1 MNLVHVIPIARG
13 IARDRLSYFTSKN
26 VVKGSLVSVP
36 LRNKVVP
43 AIVIQVEDLRFA
55 RSQLRKAKYAVK
67 KIVVL
72 KNRSVLSD
80 AYLKAAESTAIYT
93 ASSVGAV
100 FYALI
105 PKVFLDNIDAM
116 PALKNPRLKK
126 GTRTTYIIEAP
137 RLERVAQYAK
147 QIKLE
152 LKLNKSV
159 YICVSTREEAQR
171 IGCELAFLNERIF
184 VFHGF
189 IPRKELVSRME
200 AMLQEKR
207 AVVIVGTGN
216 FLALPRTDIG
226 TIIIERESSGAYK
239 KRSRPFVDIRVFAT
253 YLSKYSG
260 ARLIIGD
267 DALRIE
273 TMYGLTYDQK
283 VKRRSNMPSQFPK
296 KKVVDMRKYK
306 GKTFK
311 VLSLE
316 LEKLLMEASG
326 HVFLFTATRGVSSNT
341 ICEDCGEVVLCQN
354 CEAPAVLHKGT
365 PENIFVCH
373 NCGESRSAKERCRT
387 CNSWKLKPIG
397 VGIERVV
404 DEVKKNVG
412 DVSVFVISS
421 DHTKTHSRI
430 KKEMKSFMESEGGIL
445 IGTEMALN
453 YLEERVD
460 FVAVV
465 SIDALLSVPD
475 PKIFER
481 VYTLLLAL
489 ISNAKKTFLLQTRQ
503 PELSLIQQALD
514 GYTKQFYKDELEER
528 KRFGYPPFTVLIKVS
543 VSGTRL
549 WVAAKM
555 EEIKKQLEDYDFR
568 IYPAFGRTKRDYVLN
583 ALIRVSKKSWPNTK
597 LIELLRSL
605 PPNVMIDVEPESVL

>member
-67 KIVVL
+67 KIEVL

-80 AYLKAAESTAIYT
+80 AYLKAAESTAAYT
-93 ASSVGAV
+93 ASSIGAV
-100 FYALI
+100 FYALT
-105 PKVFLDNIDAM
+105 PKVFLDNINAM
-116 PALKNPRLKK
+116 PPLKESVKK
-126 GTRTTYIIEAP
+126 RSVETTLIVEAP
-137 RLERVAQYAK
+137 RLERVAQYTK
-147 QIKLE
+147 QIKQE

-159 YICVSTREEAQR
+159 YVCVSTRIEAQR
-171 IGCELAFLNERIF
+171 IGCELASLSERVFIF
-184 VFHGF
+184 HSF
-189 IPRKELVSRME
+189 IPKKELVSRME
-200 AMLQEKR
+200 AMLREKR

-226 TIIIERESSGAYK
+226 TIIVERESSGAYK

-267 DALRIE
+267 GAIRVE

-283 VKRRSNMPSQFPK
+283 VKRRSNMTSQSPK

-311 VLSLE
+311 VLGLE

-326 HVFLFTATRGVSSNT
+326 RLFLFTATRGVSSNT

-354 CEAPAVLHKGT
+354 CEASAVLHKGT

-404 DEVKKNVG
+404 DEVKKIAK
-412 DVSVFVISS
+412 DISVFVISS
-421 DHTKTHSRI
+421 DHTKTHSKI
-430 KKEMKSFMESEGGIL
+430 KKEMKSFLESDSGIL

-453 YLEERVD
+453 YLEEEVD
-460 FVAVV
+460 LVAIV
-465 SIDALLSVPD
+465 SIDALLSIPD

-481 VYTLLLAL
+481 VYILLLAL
-489 ISNAKKTFLLQTRQ
+489 ISNAKKAFLLQTRQ

-514 GYTKQFYKDELEER
+514 GDTKQFYKDELEER
-528 KRFGYPPFTVLIKVS
+528 KRFGYPPFTVLIKLS
-543 VSGTRL
+543 VSGTRVR
-549 WVAAKM
+549 VASEM
-555 EEIKKQLEDYDFR
+555 EEIKKRLGDYDFK

-583 ALIRVSKKSWPNTK
+583 ALIRISKKSWPNIK
-597 LIELLRSL
+597 LIDLLRSL
-605 PPNVMIDVEPESVL
+605 PPNITIDVEPENVL

>member
-67 KIVVL
+67 KIEVL

-80 AYLKAAESTAIYT
+80 AYLKAAESTAAYT
-93 ASSVGAV
+93 ASSIGAV
-100 FYALI
+100 FYALT
-105 PKVFLDNIDAM
+105 PKVFLDNINAM
-116 PALKNPRLKK
+116 PPLKESVKK
-126 GTRTTYIIEAP
+126 RSVETTLIVEAP
-137 RLERVAQYAK
+137 RLERVAQYTK
-147 QIKLE
+147 QIKQE

-159 YICVSTREEAQR
+159 YVCVSTRIEAQR
-171 IGCELAFLNERIF
+171 IGCELASLSERVFIF
-184 VFHGF
+184 HSF
-189 IPRKELVSRME
+189 IPKKELVSRME
-200 AMLQEKR
+200 AMLREKR

-226 TIIIERESSGAYK
+226 TIIVERESSGAYK

-267 DALRIE
+267 GAIRVE

-283 VKRRSNMPSQFPK
+283 VKRRSNMPSQLPK

-326 HVFLFTATRGVSSNT
+326 RLFLFTATRGVSSNT

-354 CEAPAVLHKGT
+354 CEASAVLHKGT

-404 DEVKKNVG
+404 DEVKKIAK
-412 DVSVFVISS
+412 DISVFVISS
-421 DHTKTHSRI
+421 DHTKTHSKI
-430 KKEMKSFMESEGGIL
+430 KKEMKSFLESDSGIL

-453 YLEERVD
+453 YLEEEVD
-460 FVAVV
+460 LVAIV

-481 VYTLLLAL
+481 VYILLLAL
-489 ISNAKKTFLLQTRQ
+489 ISNAKKAFLLQTRQ

-514 GYTKQFYKDELEER
+514 GDTKQFYKDELEER
-528 KRFGYPPFTVLIKVS
+528 KRFGYPPFTVLIKLS
-543 VSGTRL
+543 VSGTRVR
-549 WVAAKM
+549 VASEM
-555 EEIKKQLEDYDFR
+555 EEIKKRLGDYDFK

-583 ALIRVSKKSWPNTK
+583 ALIRISKKSWPNIK
-597 LIELLRSL
+597 LIDLLRSL
-605 PPNVMIDVEPESVL
+605 PPNITIDVEPENVL